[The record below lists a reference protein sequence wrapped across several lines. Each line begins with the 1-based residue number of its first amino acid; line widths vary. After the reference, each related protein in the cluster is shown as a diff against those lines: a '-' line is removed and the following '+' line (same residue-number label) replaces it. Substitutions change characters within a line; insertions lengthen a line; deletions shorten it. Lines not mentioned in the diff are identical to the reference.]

1 MDASHLCEAE
11 GLVIH
16 GTPAAEAEGKGDFS
30 LAGWH

>member
-16 GTPAAEAEGKGDFS
+16 GTPAAEGKGDFS